1 MAIDKVT
8 GKAWTDLSEINNVAK
23 ADIAK
28 VAGVEAPSSGGGIVT
43 DNLYQYYDASDSSS
57 YSGSGTTWTDLQ
69 GNYDLT
75 LIGGPVY
82 SSTQPAHFDFDF
94 VNDRARGA
102 TNYAASSNDMSVEAW
117 FRADVILTSYRYT
130 IAAALETTLTNRRFL
145 FNIERGQTLRF
156 IPIGPTGSNLG
167 TLVTTA
173 TFSAGTWYHVCATK
187 SGTTATIYINGSSST
202 SMTLSGSTLGTCD
215 VFGVA
220 ERQLSS
226 LDLFNGDISK
236 VRVYSDALTASE
248 VLQNYNAEKTY
259 YGHS

>member
-8 GKAWTDLSEINNVAK
+8 GKAWADLSEINNVAK

-28 VAGVEAPSSGGGIVT
+28 VAGVEAPSSGSGIVT

-102 TNYAASSNDMSVEAW
+102 TNYAASSNDMSVEVW
-117 FRADVILTSYRYT
+117 FRADSLLLYRYSLV
-130 IAAALETTLTNRRFL
+130 AALEQTSTNRRFL
-145 FNIERGQTLRF
+145 LNIESNNTLRW
-156 IPIGPTGSNLG
+156 IPYNPSGAGMG
-167 TLVTTA
+167 TLLTTDTVA
-173 TFSAGTWYHVCATK
+173 ANTWYHVCGTK
-187 SGTTATIYINGSSST
+187 SGTTSTIYINGSSSA

-220 ERQLSS
+220 ERQLTS